1 MMLKHLH
8 KLLLVLYLVC
18 YTGMAYSQEL
28 QFEKFTTA
36 NGLPADRV
44 YTLHMDKKGYIWA
57 CTNYGIAKYNGNTFV
72 PVCTNT
78 SFKEHFAYCMFE
90 NDKGELWFANSRD
103 NIYQIKN
110 DSAFKVEGF
119 EETLKDLHA
128 KTSDI
133 NDIIVDD
140 SQNILIATRYHSYK
154 LIQKDSHKVV
164 NLNGSYIN
172 DSIDFIIIQRGQHS
186 LLVKNYPGWPS
197 DHKFF
202 TYKIVKE
209 NSISKKRSLE
219 IKNKNVVRLTEQ
231 FNNDFYLTAG
241 NELIKINPDGSA
253 RNTTFQHFILTISS
267 DKEGNIWVGLDQ
279 EGLYKISP
287 EGTILEH
294 YFPETSI
301 NSILFDDQSGLW
313 VSTAG
318 QGIFHCKSIYDYS
331 FLNYPG
337 LMESVGMAKKIDSI
351 LFIGTFGGDLFKI
364 KQNGI
369 PEQIDLQGITK
380 TMIGDIIPAQGRYYV
395 AGKDAVLKAD
405 HSFKN
410 LKKILNTENKPAAG
424 LSLEY
429 NNKGEL
435 FLLTRTNLYKIV
447 NDQSIDMGRIPSKA
461 YDFISYKDGLLI
473 ATTNGMY
480 VFLNDSIFIP
490 AYLKSFEDI
499 LITEL
504 QRSQNGDIWIC
515 TVGHGLFR
523 LQPDNKITAY
533 PDMPADVLHDVFFLN
548 DTTIGLCLNNGV
560 FITPLRKIVDTKD
573 WYQLHNEESS
583 TPVVFNNRLYLTT
596 NAGLLSFSLE
606 NLKKKNNSKLYF
618 KKAFTGDSTYMNVPL
633 IFRHDQEKI
642 EFYFDLLDYK
652 TNKARLYYELE
663 GNIKENGTVEGTK
676 ITLNKLSP
684 GSYKLSVYSA
694 ISILQ
699 PKENGVMI
707 NFVIQPAF
715 WQTTWFLILM
725 FISGLFFLVFMMYII
740 NLRTKNKERQK
751 AKVTRLLAEYKL
763 TALKAQINPHFISN
777 SLSAI
782 QQLILDDKTDKA
794 AQYLAKFS
802 LLIRYVL
809 KYSDKAIVKLSE
821 ELEVIDL
828 NIQLE
833 TLRFKDDFEI
843 QKIIDKDIN
852 PENISVP
859 PLITQPFI
867 ENAIWHGLLPL
878 EGKRKPKL
886 TIRISKIDAD
896 ILICI
901 EDNGVGRN
909 SEKKTQRE
917 SQGTQLISNRLENIN
932 LLLGTKTAMLKIE
945 DLYDEKRESI
955 GTRVNI
961 ILPSKLNNSEYDED

>member
-1 MMLKHLH
+1 
-8 KLLLVLYLVC
+8 
-18 YTGMAYSQEL
+18 MAYSQEL
-28 QFEKFTTA
+28 QFERFTTA

-78 SFKEHFAYCMFE
+78 SFKEHFAYCIFE
-90 NDKGELWFANSRD
+90 NDKGELWFANSRN

-119 EETLKDLHA
+119 EEILKELHA
-128 KTSDI
+128 KASDV
-133 NDIIVDD
+133 NDIIVDE
-140 SQNILIATRYHSYK
+140 SQNIFIATRNHSYK
-154 LIQKDSHKVV
+154 LIQHEGSTVIDLNDSYIKDST
-164 NLNGSYIN
+164 
-172 DSIDFIIIQRGQHS
+172 DFVIIQQGQHS
-186 LLVKNYPGWPS
+186 LLVKNYPGWSS
-197 DHKFF
+197 DNEFF
-202 TYKIVKE
+202 TYKIVKN
-209 NSISKKRSLE
+209 NSISEKRSLE

-231 FNNDFYLTAG
+231 FNNDLYITAG
-241 NELIKINPDGSA
+241 NELIKVNPDGST
-253 RNTTFQHFILTISS
+253 RNTTFQHIILTLSS
-267 DKEGNIWVGLDQ
+267 DKEGNIWIGMDQ

-301 NSILFDDQSGLW
+301 NSILFDNQSGLW

-318 QGIFHCKSIYDYS
+318 QGIFHCKSIHDYA
-331 FLNYPG
+331 FLNHPG
-337 LMESVGMAKKIDSI
+337 LTESVSMVKKLDSS
-351 LFIGTFGGDLFKI
+351 LFIGTFGGDMFRI
-364 KQNGI
+364 NQNGT
-369 PEQIDLQGITK
+369 PEQIDLQGMTK
-380 TMIGDIIPAQGRYYV
+380 TMIGDIIASGNSFYIT
-395 AGKDAVLKAD
+395 GKDAILKTD

-410 LKKILNTENKPAAG
+410 IRRILNTENKPASG
-424 LSLEY
+424 LSLAY

-435 FLLTRTNLYKIV
+435 FSLTRTSIHKIE
-447 NDQSIDMGRIPSKA
+447 NDQSREIGRIPSKA
-461 YDFISYKDGLLI
+461 YDFISFKDGMLI
-473 ATTNGMY
+473 AASNGLY
-480 VFLNDSIFIP
+480 LFSNDSIFVP
-490 AYLKSFEDI
+490 SYLKPFKDT

-504 QRSQNGDIWIC
+504 VQSKNGDIWIC
-515 TVGHGLFR
+515 TVGQGLFR
-523 LQPDNKITAY
+523 LQSDNTITAY
-533 PDMPADVLHDVFFLN
+533 SKMPADVLHDVFFLN
-548 DTTIGLCLNNGV
+548 DTTILLCLNNGV
-560 FITPLRKIVDTKD
+560 FITALNKIKNIKD

-596 NAGLLSFSLE
+596 NSGLLSFSLE

-618 KKAFTGDSTYMNVPL
+618 KKAFAGDSTYMSVPL
-633 IFRHDQEKI
+633 LFQHDQEKI

-652 TNKARLYYELE
+652 NNKARLYYELE

-676 ITLNKLSP
+676 ITLNKLPP

-699 PKENGVMI
+699 PKENGVII

-715 WQTTWFLILM
+715 WQTTWFMFLSIAIGIL
-725 FISGLFFLVFMMYII
+725 FLVSLIYLI

-809 KYSDKAIVKLSE
+809 KYSDKSMVKLSE

-833 TLRFKDDFEI
+833 ALRFKDDFEI
-843 QKIIDKDIN
+843 QKIIDKDVN
-852 PENISVP
+852 PENVSVP

-878 EGKRKPKL
+878 KGKRKPKL

-909 SEKKTQRE
+909 SEKKAQRE

-945 DLYDEKRESI
+945 DLYDEQKESL
-955 GTRVNI
+955 GTRVSI
-961 ILPSKLNNSEYDED
+961 VLPDKLSNSEYDED